1 MTQLGQNKAGQSK
14 GFLKRH
20 GILPVILV
28 VLVLAFGLRGF
39 DFAEDVQIVA
49 KDFNY
54 AGFNVAI
61 ASDDEGANGDSML
74 EEMTPDNVFS
84 EPPTLP
90 SRDFL
95 EEGDFS
101 SSEVEILQSL
111 SQRRK
116 EIEKKERGLQQKEA
130 LLAAAEKQI
139 ETKMA
144 ELGALR
150 QEIQNLLGQQQEEQE
165 GRIKSL
171 VRMYESMKA
180 KDAATIFDTLEMDVL
195 LSVIGRMSE
204 RKAAPVLA
212 QMSPDVAREVT
223 IRLAAQKQL
232 PQLPE
237 N

>member
-1 MTQLGQNKAGQSK
+1 MTKADQKKS
-14 GFLKRH
+14 FLRRH
-20 GILPVILV
+20 GILPIILV

-39 DFAEDVQIVA
+39 NFAEDVQHIA
-49 KDFNY
+49 QNFTH
-54 AGFNVAI
+54 AGFNTAVA
-61 ASDDEGANGDSML
+61 ADGEMVSKDDMGGA
-74 EEMTPDNVFS
+74 MTPDNVFA
-84 EPPTLP
+84 EPPIMPT
-90 SRDFL
+90 RDFL
-95 EEGDFS
+95 EEENFS

-111 SQRRK
+111 SKRRK
-116 EIEKKERGLQQKEA
+116 DIDKKERGLQQKEA

-139 ETKMA
+139 ETKMS
-144 ELGALR
+144 ELSALR

-165 GRIKSL
+165 GRINSL

-180 KDAATIFDTLEMDVL
+180 KDAATIFDTLEMEVL

-212 QMSPDVAREVT
+212 QMNPEVAREVT
-223 IRLAAQKQL
+223 INLAAQKQL